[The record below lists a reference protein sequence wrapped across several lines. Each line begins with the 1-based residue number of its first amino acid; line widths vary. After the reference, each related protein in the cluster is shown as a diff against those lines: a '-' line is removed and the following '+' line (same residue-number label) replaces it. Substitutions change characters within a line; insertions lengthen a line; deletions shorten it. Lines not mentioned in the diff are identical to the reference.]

1 MIRKL
6 FMSAAMAL
14 ASLGVWSATPSQ
26 MEFVW
31 QMNPYANTI
40 AAPGGGAYDGVAY
53 LLYVGSG
60 YTGKQ
65 AELENAFKGAGL
77 DLNDLP
83 TGMALLDQCDIIN
96 GTMSERK
103 VKTHTEVVSLD
114 NYWVMAVMFL
124 GDKMLSANIQQ
135 PTPAGGTAYKMGNS
149 YTKDGQHWV
158 GPGSVSLPG
167 PSLRVS
173 MTSVNVPYDGD
184 VHGLDFGNPTISGY
198 DDGTPFV
205 RYSLDG
211 TTYNLTWLE
220 VKDQLPKDV
229 TETPFRVYVKATL
242 DGYHDGKASATVTI
256 TKKPVTL
263 TAKDAEKP
271 YDGTALTESGF
282 EADGFVD
289 AEGVTLSMTAASTVT
304 KVGKADNVIDQA
316 SVAAKANT
324 KLSNYSF
331 TFVKGLLEV
340 KVNETDLAAE
350 AESYEGVYDGQ
361 PHNIAVTV
369 TKQPAGSTPV
379 VTYSRSA
386 TGSFVTLDKFTQLK
400 NATTAPVTIYA
411 RVALEGYKTV
421 ELSKTV
427 SIAKRKVTLTADS
440 AERAYNGQ
448 ALVCKTYKVTPA
460 TPTATEGFIEGE
472 GVNSVSI
479 NSSITNPG
487 STANVISGITF
498 KSGTDKNNY
507 EVTKVNG
514 TLKVTE
520 NETGLTASAVAFEGV
535 YDGKG
540 HLPTVTVDEKPA
552 NSNPIVK
559 YSLSKDGPFV
569 PAAEFELPKKAGEA
583 VTIWVETSLTGYK
596 SHVTSAT
603 VKINKR
609 PVILVAGSASREYD
623 GKPLTSTAFSV
634 KANPDTSLYPVYGF
648 TGVDGVKSVKMTAV
662 STVTDVGTANN
673 EIDSAEIVAKDG
685 ADLSNYDII
694 LEKGLL
700 EVKPNTTGLRAQVT
714 GVSASYSGQP
724 TNVAV
729 NVYQKPSGST
739 PTVTYAYAK
748 EGPYLPA
755 GEFVA
760 PKGVT
765 GGNVKVWVKV
775 SLANYADV
783 VLQSTIAIAKRTVIL
798 VADSQT
804 FDYDHEPHTCATWH
818 VKDDPGTYAA
828 YGFLPGEG
836 VESLAM
842 TAASTVTR
850 PPCDEVGC
858 SPIANVIDET
868 SLVAK
873 EGTDLA
879 NYDIRFEKGTLRV
892 TVPADTF
899 LWLRY
904 HDTLITDNCGKP
916 FTGKAYLIDYGVIPS
931 PSNVGVSPDEQAL
944 EKAFTSD
951 EGIDLDD
958 LPCRPAPSGEKLKV
972 VKVVNIKDG
981 EFADTPDHTIVV
993 DAPRDHWYKMVF
1005 FMDSR
1010 TPSGDKKLD
1019 MYRGY
1024 GGAEFPRDI
1033 GYLKFPYQFNYR
1045 TTEEIQAGSGYPK
1058 IGDYNHW
1065 AYVGPGKFK
1074 GPEVVDAMLSAK
1086 LAWAQNFGPQGSG
1099 ITGTGTF
1106 FARLE
1111 VACTNGSA
1119 STLSSVRFVFQDR
1132 TVKLSSSTLL
1142 AAQLYDS
1149 TAPAG
1154 PISATE
1160 TFGGETFRSLSL
1172 DLALSKLMTAAK
1184 NEFVRVGPKSVD
1196 GYEVSMED
1204 RDGTPEMNS
1213 VSRGNPSTLE
1223 TLPVYADLPDYKK
1236 YCWLVW
1242 TANGHTYALPI
1253 SPVTGAGETSVGG
1266 IPVPAPKLL
1275 LKAAPKLLTVAQNPV
1290 EVPSKNF
1297 YDSISIGL
1305 PINEGEEPS
1314 CRFTEFAVT
1323 EKAISGRI
1331 ETAVGETKSIP
1342 PTASGFATV
1351 TLLGTDSLGED
1362 FVPVSEVE
1370 TDGDGR
1376 FTLTKPKDYAFFRIV
1391 ISIGPMFI
1399 EK

>member
-1 MIRKL
+1 MIKKL

-26 MEFVW
+26 MEFTW
-31 QMNPYANTI
+31 QMNPFANTI

-65 AELENAFKGAGL
+65 AELENAFKSGSGL
-77 DLNDLP
+77 DLNNLP

-103 VKTHTEVVSLD
+103 VKTHTEVASLD
-114 NYWVMAVMFL
+114 NYWVMAVMFY

-158 GPGSVSLPG
+158 GPGSVTLPG

-173 MTSVNVPYDGD
+173 MTSVNVPYDGQ

-198 DDGTPFV
+198 DDGTPTV
-205 RYSLDG
+205 LYSLDG

-271 YDGTALTESGF
+271 YDGTALTQAGF
-282 EADGFVD
+282 D
-289 AEGVTLSMTAASTVT
+289 AEGFVGTEGVMLSMTSASTVT

-331 TFVKGLLEV
+331 TYVKGLLEV
-340 KVNETDLAAE
+340 KVNETALAAE
-350 AESYEGVYDGQ
+350 AVSYEGVYDGQ
-361 PHNIAVTV
+361 PHNITVNVTE
-369 TKQPAGSTPV
+369 KPAGSTPV
-379 VTYSRSA
+379 VTYSRSE
-386 TGSFVTLDKFTQLK
+386 TGSFVTLDKFTQQK

-411 RVALEGYKTV
+411 RVSLEGYKTV
-421 ELSKTV
+421 ELSRTV
-427 SIAKRKVTLTADS
+427 SIAKRAVTVTADS
-440 AERAYNGQ
+440 AERAYNGS
-448 ALVCKTYKVTPA
+448 ALTCKTYKVTPES
-460 TPTATEGFIEGE
+460 PTTTEGFVAGE
-472 GVNSVSI
+472 GIASVSI
-479 NSSITNPG
+479 GSSITNPG
-487 STANVISGITF
+487 STANVISGISF

-520 NETGLTASAVAFEGV
+520 NPTGLKVSATAYAGV

-540 HLPTVTVDEKPA
+540 HLPTVTFDEKPA
-552 NSNPIVK
+552 SSTPTVK
-559 YSLSKDGPFV
+559 YSRSKTGPFV
-569 PAAEFELPKKAGEA
+569 PAAEFELPKNAGEA
-583 VTIWVETSLTGYK
+583 VTVWVEASLTGYK
-596 SHVTSAT
+596 SSVASAT
-603 VKINKR
+603 VKIDKR

-623 GKPLTSTAFSV
+623 GKPLTSAAFSV

-648 TGVDGVKSVKMTAV
+648 TGSDGVKSVKMTAA
-662 STVTDVGTANN
+662 STVTDVGTKDN
-673 EIDSAEIVAKDG
+673 EIDPDEIVAKDG
-685 ADLSNYDII
+685 ANLSNYDII

-714 GVSASYSGQP
+714 AVSANYSGQP

-760 PKGVT
+760 PKDAT

-783 VLQSTIAIAKRTVIL
+783 VLQSTVSIAKRTVIL

-804 FDYDHEPHTCATWH
+804 FDYDHLPHACETWH

-850 PPCDEVGC
+850 PPCDEAGC
-858 SPIANVIDET
+858 SPVANVIDET

-879 NYDIRFEKGTLRV
+879 NYNILFEKGTLRV
-892 TVPADTF
+892 AVPADTF

-904 HDTLITDNCGKP
+904 HDTLITDNWGNP

-951 EGIDLDD
+951 DGIDLDD

-972 VKVVNIKDG
+972 IKVVNIENG
-981 EFADTPDHTIVV
+981 EFADTPDHTI
-993 DAPRDHWYKMVF
+993 DIHASTTNWYKMVF
-1005 FMDSR
+1005 FMESR

-1024 GGAEFPRDI
+1024 AGAQIPRDT
-1033 GYLKFPYQFNYR
+1033 GYLKFPYELNYR
-1045 TTEEIQAGSGYPK
+1045 TTEQIQAGSGYPK

-1065 AYVGPGKFK
+1065 AYVGPGKLREDD
-1074 GPEVVDAMLSAK
+1074 PEPEDAMLTAK
-1086 LAWAQNFGPQGSG
+1086 LAWAQNFGGDY
-1099 ITGTGTF
+1099 TGTGTF

-1111 VACTNGSA
+1111 IACTNGSA
-1119 STLSSVRFVFQDR
+1119 STLSSVRFAFQDR
-1132 TVKLSSSTLL
+1132 VVELSSSTLL

-1160 TFGGETFRSLSL
+1160 TFGGETFRSLAL
-1172 DLALSKLMTAAK
+1172 DLALSKLKAAAK
-1184 NEFVRVGPKSVD
+1184 DEFVRVGPASVE
-1196 GYEVSMED
+1196 GYVVSMED
-1204 RDGTPEMNS
+1204 RKGTPEMNS

-1242 TANGHTYALPI
+1242 TSNGHTYALPI

-1305 PINEGEEPS
+1305 PINEGEVPS

-1323 EKAISGRI
+1323 EETISGRI

-1351 TLLGTDSLGED
+1351 TLLGTDSLGKD
-1362 FVPVSEVE
+1362 FVSISTVD